1 MHEDLK
7 ILCYGDELRIILP
20 INETTIERAI
30 AIIKERGLTKL
41 SIVRNTS
48 QAPAYSLKFLNDFT
62 EAAKITSLEL
72 YAYFYD
78 FDSIYRFENLESLD
92 CFIFNDETLDLSRFQ
107 KLKELNTFSLEPFM
121 DLNNSTI
128 EELCVFGEFG
138 STVLNTKLDPKKLSQ
153 LHRLK
158 CLRLLHKV
166 KDFSFEEVG
175 VLDNLEKIVIKQCNI
190 KNLNGIEK
198 CTQVKDITLWYC
210 SSLNDISAIKK
221 LPNLLSLDIGPCPRL
236 KNIDDIVNIESLRAL
251 CLHGCKNVD
260 IEIIRTLKALRFL
273 YLENC
278 NPIPSIKFINDLE
291 KMVGMT
297 LLCTKIVDGDLTPA
311 MRLKNTNIMVM
322 RHYNID
328 EDKLPSVRRTRQTE
342 ILRKKEQKKVTKC
355 QTSRI
360 EHQP

>member
-1 MHEDLK
+1 MGNGDKDMHEDLK

-328 EDKLPSVRRTRQTE
+328 EDKLPSDMKYSYPYS
-342 ILRKKEQKKVTKC
+342 IDLLLN
-355 QTSRI
+355 S
-360 EHQP
+360 

>member
-1 MHEDLK
+1 MKYGNYFLENGDKNMHEDLK

-41 SIVRNTS
+41 SIVRNS
-48 QAPAYSLKFLNDFT
+48 PQAPTYSLKFLNDFT
-62 EAAKITSLEL
+62 EATKITSLEL

-166 KDFSFEEVG
+166 KDFSFEEVDG
-175 VLDNLEKIVIKQCNI
+175 LDNLEKIVIKQCNT

-198 CTQVKDITLWYC
+198 FIQVKDITLWYC

-221 LPNLLSLDIGPCPRL
+221 LPNLLNLDLGPCPRL
-236 KNIDDIVNIESLRAL
+236 KGLDAIANNDKLRAL
-251 CLHGCKNVD
+251 CLHGYKNVD
-260 IEIIRTLKALRFL
+260 IEIIKTLKELRFL

-278 NPIPSIKFINDLE
+278 NPIPSIKFIDELKNML
-291 KMVGMT
+291 G
-297 LLCTKIVDGDLTPA
+297 LLILSTKIIDGDLTPA
-311 MRLKNTNIMVM
+311 MRLKDAGITVM

-328 EDKLPSVRRTRQTE
+328 EDDLPNN
-342 ILRKKEQKKVTKC
+342 KEYGYPHWHDFVLN
-355 QTSRI
+355 S
-360 EHQP
+360 

>member
-7 ILCYGDELRIILP
+7 ILCYGDVLKITLP

-41 SIVRNTS
+41 SIACDS
-48 QAPAYSLKFLNDFT
+48 PQAPAYSLKFLNDFT

-72 YAYFYD
+72 YHFYYD
-78 FDSIYRFENLESLD
+78 YACLYRFENLENLD

-107 KLKELNTFSLEPFM
+107 KLKTLTTTSLEPFM
-121 DLNNSTI
+121 NLNNSTI

-138 STVLNTKLDPKKLSQ
+138 SIILNTKLDPKKLSQ

-166 KDFSFEEVG
+166 KDFSFEEVDI
-175 VLDNLEKIVIKQCNI
+175 LDNLEKIVVKQCNI

-236 KNIDDIVNIESLRAL
+236 KNIDDIVNNESLRAL

-278 NPIPSIKFINDLE
+278 NPIPSIRFIDDL
-291 KMVGMT
+291 KNMLG
-297 LLCTKIVDGDLTPA
+297 LLILGTKIIDGDLTPA
-311 MRLKNTNIMVM
+311 MRLKDAGITVM

-328 EDKLPSVRRTRQTE
+328 EDDLPNN
-342 ILRKKEQKKVTKC
+342 KEYGYPHWHDLVLN
-355 QTSRI
+355 S
-360 EHQP
+360 

>member
-1 MHEDLK
+1 LGNGDKDMHEDLK

-107 KLKELNTFSLEPFM
+107 KLKTLTTTSLEPFM
-121 DLNNSTI
+121 NLNNSTI

-210 SSLNDISAIKK
+210 SSLNDITAIKK
-221 LPNLLSLDIGPCPRL
+221 LPNLLRLEIGPCPRIKDL
-236 KNIDDIVNIESLRAL
+236 DILTNNNVLRVL
-251 CLHGCKNVD
+251 CIKSYKNVD
-260 IEIIRTLKALRFL
+260 AEIIKTLKELRFL
-273 YLENC
+273 YLDNC
-278 NPIPSIKFINDLE
+278 NPIPSIKFIDDL
-291 KMVGMT
+291 KNMLG
-297 LLCTKIVDGDLTPA
+297 LLILGTKIIDGDITPA
-311 MRLKNTNIMVM
+311 LKLKNVGITAM
-322 RHYNID
+322 RHYNLD
-328 EDKLPSVRRTRQTE
+328 VDDPNLFPPH
-342 ILRKKEQKKVTKC
+342 EQKYSYAYWTNLDNILN
-355 QTSRI
+355 S
-360 EHQP
+360 